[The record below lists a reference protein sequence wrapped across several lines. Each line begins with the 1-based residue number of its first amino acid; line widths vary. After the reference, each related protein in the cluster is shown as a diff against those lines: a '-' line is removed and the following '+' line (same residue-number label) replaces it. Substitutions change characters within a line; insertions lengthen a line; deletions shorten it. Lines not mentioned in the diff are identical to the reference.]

1 MGGRRPF
8 FGCATVPVCSR
19 LRTNWRAT
27 LNYDTRFAGRSRV
40 LCPGHSRSVANDG
53 FSCKVYGIGETNGE
67 KEETDSTGLM
77 VVAARPGKRN
87 RRWIPE
93 IPHSLSQLRT
103 ITRPH
108 GLVALIVKES
118 PERSVLCRSQ
128 RSRRQRARGP
138 EGRRAGEPPGAFA
151 HVPRRGKDNVPICAA
166 PEPEDPALGSRPA
179 NVYFFGRNLHDA
191 SWLWSRLCLPQ
202 YLAPASHVV
211 VLRLTYPAV
220 TVAAARGRH
229 QA

>member
-8 FGCATVPVCSR
+8 SDAQPHQFAHGCAPTGER
-19 LRTNWRAT
+19 LRIMKPALREEA
-27 LNYDTRFAGRSRV
+27 ACCVRV
-40 LCPGHSRSVANDG
+40 IQGGSQNDG

>member
-8 FGCATVPVCSR
+8 SDAQPYQFAHGCAPTGER
-19 LRTNWRAT
+19 LRIMTPALREEA
-27 LNYDTRFAGRSRV
+27 ACCVRV
-40 LCPGHSRSVANDG
+40 IQGGSQNAG

-138 EGRRAGEPPGAFA
+138 EGQRAGGQESLPARSRTSQGGGKTMFQSARHRSPKT
-151 HVPRRGKDNVPICAA
+151 PRWVRGLI
-166 PEPEDPALGSRPA
+166 
-179 NVYFFGRNLHDA
+179 
-191 SWLWSRLCLPQ
+191 
-202 YLAPASHVV
+202 
-211 VLRLTYPAV
+211 T
-220 TVAAARGRH
+220 
-229 QA
+229 

>member
-1 MGGRRPF
+1 
-8 FGCATVPVCSR
+8 
-19 LRTNWRAT
+19 
-27 LNYDTRFAGRSRV
+27 
-40 LCPGHSRSVANDG
+40 
-53 FSCKVYGIGETNGE
+53 
-67 KEETDSTGLM
+67 M

-103 ITRPH
+103 ITSPH

-138 EGRRAGEPPGAFA
+138 EGQRARRPEGQRARGPEGQRARGPEGQRARGPEGRRAGGPEGRRAGEPPGAFA
-151 HVPRRGKDNVPICAA
+151 HVPRRGKDNVPIRAA
-166 PEPEDPALGSRPA
+166 PEPEDPALGSRPD
-179 NVYFFGRNLHDA
+179 NGCLFGRNLHDA

-202 YLAPASHVV
+202 YLAPASHGV
-211 VLRLTYPAV
+211 VLRLAGPAV
-220 TVAAARGRH
+220 AVATARGRH
-229 QA
+229 EA